1 MRDFPGIVH
10 DASPNYRAGNK
21 RKITC
26 VILHATATSGI
37 VSPLEWLTSPQSKV
51 SAHYLIG
58 KDGKIYQL
66 VDDEDI
72 AWHAG
77 ISYWRGKE
85 NVNTFSVGI
94 ELVNA
99 NDGKD
104 SYPQAQIDA
113 CLGLCVAICKD
124 YGIRAA
130 DVIGHKDIAPGRKTD
145 PAGFPWDEFRGRLF
159 DEGV

>member
-1 MRDFPGIVH
+1 MRDFTGIVH

-26 VILHATATSGI
+26 VILHATARSGI

-113 CLGLCVAICKD
+113 
-124 YGIRAA
+124 
-130 DVIGHKDIAPGRKTD
+130 
-145 PAGFPWDEFRGRLF
+145 
-159 DEGV
+159 